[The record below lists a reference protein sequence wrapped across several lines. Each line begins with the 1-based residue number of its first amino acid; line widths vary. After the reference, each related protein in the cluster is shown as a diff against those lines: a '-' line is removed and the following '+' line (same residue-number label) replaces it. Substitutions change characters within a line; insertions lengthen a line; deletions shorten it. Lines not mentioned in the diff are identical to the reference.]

1 MGVLGQVHTVF
12 SLIGV
17 FAGGV
22 VFLMTKGTRW
32 HRTFGHIYFT
42 AMTGMIV
49 TSFSIYDL
57 TGSFNGLHWAALLSA
72 ITLGSGLVHVL
83 TRRPKNN
90 WMVWHSNWMSWSYVG
105 LIAALIAE
113 ILTRIVIPIATP
125 LVDRNELWSLFW
137 GIVLFVALG
146 AAAFGLYLI
155 KVQLPKTLERL
166 QPRR

>member
-1 MGVLGQVHTVF
+1 MGILGQVHTVF
-12 SLIGV
+12 SLIAIV
-17 FAGGV
+17 AGAI
-22 VFLMTKGTRW
+22 VFLKTKGTRW

-72 ITLGSGLVHVL
+72 ITVSMAMFHVL
-83 TRRPKNN
+83 TRRPRNN

-113 ILTRIVIPIATP
+113 ILTRIVVP
-125 LVDRNELWSLFW
+125 LAAPVLDQSQLWSLFW
-137 GIVLFVALG
+137 GLVLFVALG
-146 AAAFGLYLI
+146 ATVAGLYLI

>member
-1 MGVLGQVHTVF
+1 MGVLGQVHTAF

-72 ITLGSGLVHVL
+72 ITLGMAMFHVL

-105 LIAALIAE
+105 LIAALFAE
-113 ILTRIVIPIATP
+113 IVTRIVVPLAAPI
-125 LVDRNELWSLFW
+125 LDQSQLWSLFW
-137 GIVLFVALG
+137 GLVLLMALVVSVA
-146 AAAFGLYLI
+146 GLYLI
-155 KVQLPKTLERL
+155 KIQLPRTLKRL
-166 QPRR
+166 QTRG

>member
-1 MGVLGQVHTVF
+1 MGVLGQVHTAF

-17 FAGGV
+17 FAGGI

-72 ITLGSGLVHVL
+72 ITLGSGLLHVL

-105 LIAALIAE
+105 LIAALFAE
-113 ILTRIVIPIATP
+113 IVTRIVVPLAAPI
-125 LVDRNELWSLFW
+125 LDQSQLWSLFW
-137 GIVLFVALG
+137 GLVLLMALVVSVA
-146 AAAFGLYLI
+146 GLYLI
-155 KVQLPKTLERL
+155 KIQLPRTLKRL
-166 QPRR
+166 QTRG